1 MTEAYL
7 VYGAAGSGSVPVEA
21 ALTLIGAP
29 YRVEE
34 IVTYASEAERERMAP
49 HNPMRQVPA
58 LVTPWGETL
67 TESAAILLWLT
78 ERHPGAGLAPPVGDP
93 ARARFLRWMAFIPA
107 AIYPMYWV
115 RDVPSRL
122 AGDDEAAQ
130 AEIERRT
137 LERISECW
145 AVMERQF
152 APEGPFLFGDEVTVL
167 DLYMAVVSRWRPL
180 RPRFHAVAPRLGQV
194 ARRVDALPE
203 LADFWRERFPFEDDD
218 AD

>member
-1 MTEAYL
+1 MTYI
-7 VYGAAGSGSVPVEA
+7 VYGALGSGSIPVEA

-34 IVTYASEAERERMAP
+34 FVTYASEAERARIAP

-58 LVTPWGETL
+58 LVTPEGETI

-78 ERHPGAGLAPPVGDP
+78 ERHPEAGLAPPPGDP
-93 ARARFLRWMAFIPA
+93 RRGRFLRWMAFISA
-107 AIYPMYWV
+107 EIYALYWV

-122 AGDDEAAQ
+122 VGDDAAAQ
-130 AEIERRT
+130 TQIKLRT
-137 LERISECW
+137 QERIAACW
-145 AVMERQF
+145 GVMESQTDPGRF
-152 APEGPFLFGDEVTVL
+152 VLGAELSVL

-180 RPRFHAVAPRLGQV
+180 RRRFHEVAPRLGQV

-203 LADFWRERFPFEDDD
+203 LAEFWARRFPFEGDYMG
-218 AD
+218 